1 MTKKWM
7 VGEIKVDSVVHVA
20 VYEPIPGERRKVKT
34 IALCGKVGAPDERES
49 VANAMQLAKTPQM
62 IEVVREMDAALNA
75 LEGRFTALEALY
87 FAATSEPAPACKVG
101 EITRAQAAREHGKQ
115 VLKAAGV

>member
-49 VANAMQLAKTPQM
+49 VLNAMQLAQTPQM
-62 IEVVREMDAALNA
+62 ILSMRWMS
-75 LEGRFTALEALY
+75 TALENLEKRFETLEAMY

-115 VLKAAGV
+115 VLKAAGM